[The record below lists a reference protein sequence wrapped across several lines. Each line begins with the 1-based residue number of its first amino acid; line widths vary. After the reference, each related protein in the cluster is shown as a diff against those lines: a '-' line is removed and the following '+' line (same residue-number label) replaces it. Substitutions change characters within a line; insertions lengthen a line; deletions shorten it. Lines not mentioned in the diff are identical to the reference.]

1 MEGGIE
7 VCAAL
12 GKSLWTRKES
22 ANGLR
27 RRVLSKACKA
37 NAWESCDLLGALLY
51 EKGQTTEEFRY
62 ARDVLKLA
70 CSANRPMACSNLGHL
85 LATGRAGEKNLNEA
99 KRVVHKACRL
109 KFEPACRYLKT
120 LRTTTE

>member
-27 RRVLSKACKA
+27 RKMLSKACKA
-37 NAWESCDLLGALLY
+37 NEWESCELLGSLLY
-51 EKGQTTEEFRY
+51 DEAQTTEEFRY
-62 ARDVLKLA
+62 ARDVMRLA
-70 CSANRPMACSNLGHL
+70 CSANRPMACSSLGHL
-85 LATGRAGEKNLNEA
+85 MATGRAGGKDLNEA
-99 KRVVHKACRL
+99 KQVVRKACRL
-109 KFEPACRYLKT
+109 KFEPACRYLEQLKSVKP
-120 LRTTTE
+120 